1 MWYLKGIVK
10 VRFESTESHHYLIRV
25 TPGINWEI
33 EMKKMTLRAI
43 LATTALAAVAP
54 AYAEEITIYSW
65 RIQELDMWKH
75 ISDAGLI
82 DGVTINYLGLDG
94 DTYETKLRTD
104 LQSGGPDIFQ
114 GRAGAAWLASFID
127 SGVVAPLDSSVDVS
141 GIAAAALAAGQGAD
155 GQQYG
160 VPFAIQME
168 SIIYNKGVFAAN
180 NIAVPT
186 TMDEFNTAADALKA
200 AGVTPISFGGRS
212 GWWLNQ
218 VVGETMTAGMV
229 SDETAGKLVSGE
241 ACFTDPEFVATM
253 EAVKSWQDAGYM
265 NGAPLADDYGAMRT
279 AVALGEAAMMID
291 GVWSSGPTSP
301 LYEIDPELELGFMPV
316 PGPNGKVY
324 AFGDGSY
331 LGNAN
336 SEHADAVNK
345 VLAYTATAEFAQL
358 FADMVGE
365 LPAYGGAYEI
375 EDARLALVAG
385 MIADNSSAQTPFFA
399 YALNSGTPSYGQ
411 LVADGYQELLNG
423 DTTPAETAQK
433 IQDGLNSWGYV
444 GAAHCGG

>member
-1 MWYLKGIVK
+1 MSKVKYLSALLASS
-10 VRFESTESHHYLIRV
+10 FLYTA
-25 TPGINWEI
+25 TP
-33 EMKKMTLRAI
+33 
-43 LATTALAAVAP
+43 AL
-54 AYAEEITIYSW
+54 AEEITIYSW
-65 RIQELDMWKH
+65 RIQEIDMWKH

-114 GRAGAAWLASFID
+114 GRAGAAWLASFIE
-127 SGVVAPLDSSVDVS
+127 SGVIAPLDSSVDMS
-141 GIAAAALAAGQGAD
+141 GIAPAALSAGQGAD

-168 SIIYNKGVFAAN
+168 SIIYNKGVFEAN
-180 NIAVPT
+180 DIAVPT
-186 TMDEFNTAADALKA
+186 TMEEFDAAAEALKA
-200 AGVTPISFGGRS
+200 AGVTPITFGGRS

-229 SDETAGKLVSGE
+229 SDETAAKLISGE
-241 ACFTDPEFVATM
+241 ACFTDAEFVTTM
-253 EAVKSWQDAGYM
+253 ETVKKWQDAGYL
-265 NGAPLADDYGAMRT
+265 NGAPLAEDYGAMRT

-291 GVWSSGPTSP
+291 GVWSTGPTSP
-301 LYEIDPELELGFMPV
+301 LYEIDPDLALGFIPV
-316 PGPNGKVY
+316 LGPNGKVY

-336 SEHADAVNK
+336 TKKADAVNK
-345 VLAYTATAEFAQL
+345 VLAFTATAEFAQL

-365 LPAYGGAYEI
+365 LPAYGGTYKI
-375 EDARLALVAG
+375 SDPNLALVAG
-385 MIADNSSAQTPFFA
+385 MIAQNASSQTPFFA

-423 DTTPAETAQK
+423 DVTPAEMAQK